1 MYLQNQKS
9 MKNTLAE
16 KKIKCCDRIVDAK
29 CNKIY
34 LGKAKRPSKLK
45 KIIMS
50 EKQQKR
56 KPCNQNNKV
65 KSKVYDISEIDIGQL
80 KIVADPELD
89 FNYKR
94 NLSTLNFYG
103 NEHRDLEN
111 SSLVE
116 NILEN
121 RTDVTQRLENLLIE
135 SKEEDDESEV
145 LDYLRYDIANL
156 QIDELSNQGA
166 QIHLHDVDRTLSLK
180 CEKSETQNPTI
191 QNINGNEIE
200 FRYSRKFRE

>member
-166 QIHLHDVDRTLSLK
+166 QIHLDDVDRTLSLK